1 MENKQQ
7 RPLFLGFSSQKG
19 GVGKSTLAEIV
30 SSILYY
36 EQGINLFVMDCDLSQ
51 DSFYKLR
58 EREKSVVQESEELS
72 MSMEEY
78 FHYLGKKAYRIY
90 KSSPK
95 EAVRIARNKIDTIN
109 NETYQLVVFDFPGH
123 AGTTELM
130 ELSLQMDYILSPLEA
145 DIQSLVSCMAYA
157 KTITDIGVSM
167 SDSRI
172 RDIILFWNKVDRRV
186 RNVIIDEY
194 TKLIQGHELTLL
206 PGYVYATHRFSHEL
220 STYGLRGVFR
230 STSPIIPQIPSVSS
244 SENSEQSNN
253 NFAPQNSEKEEE
265 MKEDN
270 EMDVDFEM
278 ERVDEDEIVREELN
292 LSIESTSGEAE
303 ISEQSV
309 LARDLVRLQKWAK
322 NSEEA
327 NEEEVKETV
336 LQLQDS
342 DLLDKYKENIAKMLG
357 EQALLLEK
365 IRKAEEKEEQSAQP
379 AMLSSQNPTP
389 PVSGISDTAVGD
401 ADDKPLS
408 YYL

>member
-1 MENKQQ
+1 M
-7 RPLFLGFSSQKG
+7 LGILYFYMRYVSPYDFIIKKK
-19 GVGKSTLAEIV
+19 GKSHEDTNKNEAAKEKDVLKGQGAN
-30 SSILYY
+30 
-36 EQGINLFVMDCDLSQ
+36 EQTEFVLIG
-51 DSFYKLR
+51 
-58 EREKSVVQESEELS
+58 KS
-72 MSMEEY
+72 
-78 FHYLGKKAYRIY
+78 
-90 KSSPK
+90 
-95 EAVRIARNKIDTIN
+95 
-109 NETYQLVVFDFPGH
+109 
-123 AGTTELM
+123 
-130 ELSLQMDYILSPLEA
+130 
-145 DIQSLVSCMAYA
+145 
-157 KTITDIGVSM
+157 
-167 SDSRI
+167 
-172 RDIILFWNKVDRRV
+172 
-186 RNVIIDEY
+186 
-194 TKLIQGHELTLL
+194 
-206 PGYVYATHRFSHEL
+206 
-220 STYGLRGVFR
+220 R

-244 SENSEQSNN
+244 SENSEQNNN
-253 NFAPQNSEKEEE
+253 NFAPQNSEKEKE